1 MRPVDEQLDHLL
13 QGVDTV
19 MPEDGLR
26 RLLEQDRPLRVK
38 FGVDPTAPDVTLGWA
53 VVFRLLR
60 RFQELGHTAVLIVGD
75 FTAQVGDPSGKSETR
90 KRLDADTVTGY
101 ASKVLDVIT
110 RDLLLPEPLEIR
122 PNSEWLATMGMNQV
136 LELSSAL
143 TVAQMLERSDFR
155 DRYTEG
161 RPISMIEFMYPLLQ
175 GYDSVAVNADVEL
188 GGADQLWN
196 LVIARSIQT
205 RFGQPPQ
212 TAVTVPLLV
221 GTDGVNKM
229 SQSLGNYI
237 SVRDSAD
244 DMFGRTMSI
253 PDEVMGEWLVLAA
266 GMREDTASAIMDG
279 VAAGTRHPGETKR
292 LLARG
297 VASLYHGEAA
307 AFEAE
312 AAFDRLF
319 RDKAVPDEV
328 PVVPLPPDD
337 ERGVSLVELITGAG
351 LATSRSEA
359 RRLIA
364 QGAVRV
370 DGSKV
375 DGEFVP
381 TESVLGQVVQV
392 GKRRFVRV
400 EAAG

>member
-26 RLLEQDRPLRVK
+26 RLLELDRPLRVK

-60 RFQELGHTAVLIVGD
+60 RFQELGHVAVLIVGD

-90 KRLDADTVTGY
+90 KRLDAATVAGF
-101 ASKVLDVIT
+101 ASHCLDVIT
-110 RDLLLPEPLEIR
+110 QDLLLPEPLEVR
-122 PNSEWLATMGMNQV
+122 PNSEWLAAMGMNQV

-155 DRYTEG
+155 ERFEDG

-175 GYDSVAVNADVEL
+175 GYDSVAVEADIEL

-196 LVIARSIQT
+196 LMIGRSIQT

-212 TAVTVPLLV
+212 TAMTVPLLV
-221 GTDGVNKM
+221 GTDGTQKM
-229 SQSLGNYI
+229 SQSFGNYI
-237 SVRDSAD
+237 SVRDPAEE
-244 DMFGRTMSI
+244 MFGKTMSI
-253 PDEVMGEWLVLAA
+253 PDQAMGEWLVLAA
-266 GMREDTASAIMDG
+266 GMREDEAAAIVAD
-279 VAAGTRHPGETKR
+279 VAAGRRHPGETKR

-297 VASLYHGEAA
+297 VVSLYHGEAA
-307 AFEAE
+307 ALEAE

-319 RDKAVPDEV
+319 RDKA
-328 PVVPLPPDD
+328 LPDD
-337 ERGVSLVELITGAG
+337 VTVVAMPEAGERGVSLAELISDAG
-351 LATSRSEA
+351 LAASRSEA
-359 RRLIA
+359 RRLIS
-364 QGAVRV
+364 QGAVRIDGQRV
-370 DGSKV
+370 DT
-375 DGEFVP
+375 EFVAP
-381 TESVLGQVVQV
+381 ESLRGRVVQV

-400 EAAG
+400 EGDA